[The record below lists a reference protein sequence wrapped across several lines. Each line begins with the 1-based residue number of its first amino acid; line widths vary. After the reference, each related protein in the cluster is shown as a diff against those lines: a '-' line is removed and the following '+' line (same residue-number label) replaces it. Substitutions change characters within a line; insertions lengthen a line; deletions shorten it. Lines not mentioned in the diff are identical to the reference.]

1 MVYHVTQLPEFFA
14 DRVWIYLF
22 GFRYVYRLKLAVG
35 VVAADAYI
43 YFAFV
48 KEKGKFRLSRMVR
61 LIKHLKFL

>member
-1 MVYHVTQLPEFFA
+1 MCIR
-14 DRVWIYLF
+14 DS
-22 GFRYVYRLKLAVG
+22 LKLAVG